1 MDVSTARA
9 AGKQAGDGDSTA
21 EDDISS
27 DVKALLRRRP
37 CNACR
42 KAKAACSPSLPCTR
56 CFHRCI
62 TCDRG
67 PLLGL
72 MEPPR
77 LVYAS
82 TVFEVSERT
91 GAWVLLCI
99 ARP

>member
-1 MDVSTARA
+1 MVDVSTDEA
-9 AGKQAGDGDSTA
+9 AGKRAGNGGSTA
-21 EDDISS
+21 EDDTSS

-42 KAKAACSPSLPCTR
+42 KAKAGCSTSLPCAR

-82 TVFEVSERT
+82 TVFEVSE
-91 GAWVLLCI
+91 
-99 ARP
+99 